1 MLHGHEQLFASRY
14 RLILPTEED
23 LREELIREQRLIEE
37 QAEAR
42 R

>member
-23 LREELIREQRLIEE
+23 LRENSS
-37 QAEAR
+37 ASNA
-42 R
+42 

>member
-1 MLHGHEQLFASRY
+1 MFHGHEQLFASRY